1 MMFSDIPVRNF
12 WACEVFT
19 CGSGNS
25 SSGRRLVVATFWGHY
40 VCVSSHFRDIC
51 QDEDGNS
58 DDDDADVHLV
68 HLRSQEEIRRTLAW
82 SHELDLHLELW
93 QIRMMMMMMRIVSPG
108 TIRMVTMILMRTLRK
123 TRISFLSFWK
133 ASPCQM
139 LMILVG
145 TALILGR
152 NGLTEDISR
161 FWSKTRQNWGW
172 MGLR

>member
-1 MMFSDIPVRNF
+1 MMFSDIPVRSLWGFYLRFRHLQF
-12 WACEVFT
+12 WTEV
-19 CGSGNS
+19 GSCHLL
-25 SSGRRLVVATFWGHY
+25 RAPCIH
-40 VCVSSHFRDIC
+40 VSSHFRGLC

-108 TIRMVTMILMRTLRK
+108 TIRMMILMRTLRK

-152 NGLTEDISR
+152 NGLTEDISQ
-161 FWSKTRQNWGW
+161 FW
-172 MGLR
+172 